1 MGNSCKRKYEGKK
14 EGMFMMKKRVV
25 EILEEIHSGIDYETV
40 ENMVTDGVLD
50 SIDVNALIAELE
62 DAFDIEIGMD
72 YMEKKNFDSVDAICK
87 MVEELSK

>member
-1 MGNSCKRKYEGKK
+1 MGNSCKRKYEG
-14 EGMFMMKKRVV
+14 EGGMFMMKKRVV

-62 DAFDIEIGMD
+62 DAFDIE
-72 YMEKKNFDSVDAICK
+72 
-87 MVEELSK
+87 